1 LITTATNPA
10 AGLTFAVRAAVC
22 DKGRMDTIE
31 YLDRIRDA
39 RVYDVAD
46 KTPLE
51 LAKNLSKRLGNRF
64 LSLSSRSSCAG
75 PITRFRGSQTTKS
88 AGALSA
94 VRPEITHK
102 ELHWL
107 RRDAAL
113 AP

>member
-51 LAKNLSKRLGNRF
+51 LAKNLSERLGNRF
-64 LSLSSRSSCAG
+64 LMKREDLQPVFSFKL
-75 PITRFRGSQTTKS
+75 RGAYNKIS
-88 AGALSA
+88 ACLL
-94 VRPEITHK
+94 VQ
-102 ELHWL
+102 
-107 RRDAAL
+107 AARGL
-113 AP
+113 